1 MLAVPAAVAGHQASG
16 PRPIELYKDS
26 GQILDLL
33 DMAFGPLPGGRGQ
46 RMLISSTGSN
56 AGSLFGHRLGD
67 YFRGIAPGLVWEEDG
82 RIVGTLSLLAARMSG
97 RYLIANV
104 AVHPDYRRRGI
115 ATGLMSSSMDYI
127 QSHGGREILLQV
139 ERDNEAAIQLYSVL
153 NYKTLG
159 DVNRWESNS
168 VHLRTIASEIN
179 PGVNIR
185 PLSRKDERA
194 AFLLDGRCMPFDLR
208 WPNPPSAKKYEMS
221 LWRRMN
227 DFFNGRRMN
236 AWVADVPLE
245 GSQKRRLIGLAYVE
259 SEWARPHELAIRIAA
274 DWRGRLERALFSTLV
289 IQIKRSRSGRLLTS
303 HLAHDHFMNG
313 LLREADFKVK
323 RSLRVMRFNLDGNE

>member
-1 MLAVPAAVAGHQASG
+1 MLAVPATVAGDQASG
-16 PRPIELYKDS
+16 PRPIELNKDS

-33 DMAFGPLPGGRGQ
+33 DIAFGPLPGGRGQ
-46 RMLISSTGSN
+46 RMLINSTGTN
-56 AGSLFGHRLGD
+56 VRSLFGFRFD
-67 YFRGIAPGLVWEEDG
+67 NYFRGIAPGFIWEEDG
-82 RIVGTLSLLAARMSG
+82 RIVGTLSLLAARKSG

-104 AVHPDYRRRGI
+104 AVHPDYRRKGI
-115 ATGLMSSSMDYI
+115 ATGLMISTMDYI
-127 QSHGGREILLQV
+127 QSRGGRQILLQV
-139 ERDNEAAIQLYSVL
+139 ERDNEAAIRLYSVL

-168 VHLRTIASEIN
+168 VRLRTITPTIN

-185 PLSRKDERA
+185 PLSSKDERA
-194 AFLLDGRCMPFDLR
+194 AFLLDRRCMPFDLR
-208 WPNPPSAKKYEMS
+208 WPNPPYPNKYEIS
-221 LWRRMN
+221 LWRRIN

-245 GSQKRRLIGLAYVE
+245 GTRKRRLIGLAYVE

-274 DWRGRLERALFSTLV
+274 EWRGRLERALFSTLV

-303 HLAHDHFMNG
+303 HLAHDDFMNG
-313 LLREADFKVK
+313 LLREANFRVK